1 MGIEEMSQ
9 MIQSKSYIRDKVRFS
24 KDNRGE
30 VRMVIARKMKT
41 MGTIKI
47 VKTKVKNS
55 LVICDI
61 LKIC

>member
-1 MGIEEMSQ
+1 MEIEEMSQ
-9 MIQSKSYIRDKVRFS
+9 MIQSKLYIRDKVRFS

-30 VRMVIARKMKT
+30 VRMVMARKMKT